1 MKNVIIKIILSAVAS
16 LLHTIGFYVLW
27 NVRQRNPYM
36 ATQRLYL
43 MNLSIAENFHSTFLG
58 LYNVFYL
65 IGHEDWGTYMFVL
78 AAGGGFLWYMSILIM
93 LTVDRFLTVYLN
105 LRYLLVWNVKK
116 TKFVLK
122 LCFFFAFVANIFF
135 LVYLDTYEK
144 ALRCYSIFVW
154 FPIDNLFIL
163 VSIVTYIYILV
174 RVLRRNRKT
183 RNSASSLVEN
193 SSSQTTTANE
203 QEDQS
208 VKSPPNVSSAI
219 SDESISRSPTY
230 TWKTFTIPFLLI
242 ATFILFIG
250 FPDNS
255 YFYYFI
261 LNKPIPAIVGAVSF
275 AFYPT
280 GILCD
285 AVIYILCQQ
294 DVRKYLFDRLSC
306 TRRGADYERV

>member
-174 RVLRRNRKT
+174 RVLRRTGRHETPLLVWWKILQAKQLQPTNRKT
-183 RNSASSLVEN
+183 NQLKVHQMCPVLYLTN
-193 SSSQTTTANE
+193 QF
-203 QEDQS
+203 QEALLTRG
-208 VKSPPNVSSAI
+208 KRSP
-219 SDESISRSPTY
+219 SRS
-230 TWKTFTIPFLLI
+230 F
-242 ATFILFIG
+242 
-250 FPDNS
+250 
-255 YFYYFI
+255 
-261 LNKPIPAIVGAVSF
+261 
-275 AFYPT
+275 
-280 GILCD
+280 
-285 AVIYILCQQ
+285 
-294 DVRKYLFDRLSC
+294 
-306 TRRGADYERV
+306 